1 MNDAS
6 RFRSKSA
13 IYSWKSHMA
22 IENVADLFVAT
33 LEQAGVKRVYRIV
46 GDSPNGIPTVPAI
59 LRWVRRSISWD
70 IRCGPVADHL
80 SQSEGIGA
88 SRKLFFA
95 VDRR

>member
-33 LEQAGVKRVYRIV
+33 LE
-46 GDSPNGIPTVPAI
+46 
-59 LRWVRRSISWD
+59 
-70 IRCGPVADHL
+70 
-80 SQSEGIGA
+80 
-88 SRKLFFA
+88 
-95 VDRR
+95 